1 MSNSKKLKAVICMMA
16 MSLSLVVM
24 GHVGAVKGNDW
35 TPERIT
41 AVLNE
46 AAELATP
53 DDMTALYASLPSSV
67 QEEVLGKS
75 MRKEEVFKAA
85 QAEDESFVLI
95 LANHFGL

>member
-1 MSNSKKLKAVICMMA
+1 MSNSKMLKSVICAMA
-16 MSLSLVVM
+16 MSLSLVAV
-24 GHVGAVKGNDW
+24 GHVGVVKGNTW

-46 AAELATP
+46 AAEMATP
-53 DDMTALYASLPSSV
+53 EDMTALYPSLPTSV
-67 QEEVLGKS
+67 QEEILGKS

-85 QAEDESFVLI
+85 QEEDENFVRV